1 MTALKGSDVSVS
13 RSWASRRARGRFRAS
28 PSRRARAHTRARRRT
43 RTPRSP
49 EERVERARERRSRP
63 SRGLASPADARA
75 RGNRVRR
82 PVTRDGERDDDRR
95 GIARQRVV
103 DDETRA

>member
-1 MTALKGSDVSVS
+1 MKTLKGSDVSVS

-49 EERVERARERRSRP
+49 EEAWNDRESIVRARREVSRVPRTRERA
-63 SRGLASPADARA
+63 GIVCGAR
-75 RGNRVRR
+75 
-82 PVTRDGERDDDRR
+82 
-95 GIARQRVV
+95 
-103 DDETRA
+103 